1 MACSNCGAQYSPQ
14 WRSGP
19 GGPRTL
25 CNACGMRYSKG
36 RLPNCPLP
44 SAQEERHVPA
54 EPTNAQLSAEA
65 AAQEP
70 SVPAGPMDGQVSTGA
85 TAGASSAPAASA
97 AEMPEGLPASYSPGL
112 PELNIQ
118 FDSSDDEEVTM
129 SEEEELRQLEE
140 AHARDAAQPS
150 PSQAC
155 PLGEHGQETLQPA
168 FQTSPA
174 KEAGPDWFQQASAG
188 LGHALSH
195 LQRQTDELMP
205 VLRMLGPLGMLA
217 ARLMPPGKL
226 QYNKVRTAFRPGAES
241 LPHSGCLFEGDNHWS
256 GWNCKHQ
263 VFSLWN
269 LADSRAVQQCSEDV
283 K

>member
-1 MACSNCGAQYSPQ
+1 M
-14 WRSGP
+14 
-19 GGPRTL
+19 
-25 CNACGMRYSKG
+25 
-36 RLPNCPLP
+36 
-44 SAQEERHVPA
+44 PA

-226 QYNKVRTAFRPGAES
+226 QYSKVRTAFRPGAES